1 MIRNIVARIL
11 AGWVAIVFVITMLIF
26 LFPIWLSGFWPEPK
40 RSDLLIKIANV
51 WMSFFFFLAGIRL
64 TIRGRENLKKGE
76 TYIII
81 CNHHSLMDVPL
92 TSGRIPGPNKT
103 IAKIEM
109 ARIPFFGII
118 YKRGSV
124 LVDRKDPNSRR
135 ESFNKM
141 KQVLDLGMHM
151 IIYPEGARNT
161 TNKPLKEFH
170 DGAFRL
176 AAATQKPVLPVVIFG
191 TDKMLP
197 NDKTFYFW
205 PVKLE
210 MHYLPAVEV
219 NEGESVEFLK
229 SKLFGI
235 MWDYY
240 KENKDDP
247 GKTFESKFSGALL

>member
-1 MIRNIVARIL
+1 
-11 AGWVAIVFVITMLIF
+11 ML
-26 LFPIWLSGFWPEPK
+26 
-40 RSDLLIKIANV
+40 DIAYV
-51 WMSFFFFLAGIRL
+51 WMSLFFFLTFIRVKI
-64 TIRGRENLKKGE
+64 TGQEKMKKGE
-76 TYIII
+76 TYIIV
-81 CNHHSLMDVPL
+81 CNHKSLMDVPL

-124 LVDRKDPNSRR
+124 LVDRKNAASRR

-141 KQVLDLGMHM
+141 KQVLEQGMHM
-151 IIYPEGARNT
+151 IIYPEGTRNT
-161 TNKPLKEFH
+161 SGQPLKGFH

-176 AAATQKPVLPVVIFG
+176 AAATLNPVLPVIIFG

-197 NDKTFYFW
+197 GDKTFYFW

-210 MHYLPAVEV
+210 MHYLDPIFV
-219 NEGESVEFLK
+219 NEAETAEQLRDKVYRV
-229 SKLFGI
+229 

-240 KENKDDP
+240 EKNN
-247 GKTFESKFSGALL
+247 

>member
-1 MIRNIVARIL
+1 M
-11 AGWVAIVFVITMLIF
+11 
-26 LFPIWLSGFWPEPK
+26 
-40 RSDLLIKIANV
+40 
-51 WMSFFFFLAGIRL
+51 
-64 TIRGRENLKKGE
+64 KKDE

-81 CNHHSLMDVPL
+81 CNHNSLMDVPL

-103 IAKIEM
+103 IAKMEM
-109 ARIPFFGII
+109 ARTPFFGII

-124 LVDRKDPNSRR
+124 LVDRKNANSRR

-141 KQVLDLGMHM
+141 KQVLEQGMHM

-161 TNKPLKEFH
+161 TGKPLRGFH

-176 AAATQKPVLPVVIFG
+176 AAATLKPILPVVIFG

-197 NDKTFYFW
+197 SDKTFYFW

-210 MHYLPAVEV
+210 MHYLDPVIV
-219 NEGESVEFLK
+219 SQHESVEELRD
-229 SKLFGI
+229 KLFKI

-240 KENKDDP
+240 ERH
-247 GKTFESKFSGALL
+247 TI